1 MASPMRHDTTTT
13 CCCCKVENTCESG
26 AQYCSCQYLQPCY
39 EQHSLTHSNTVVSG
53 PVVSTHTSTVVSQT
67 DTWIVFCRR
76 LLRTHQLNRL
86 WLYLCIC
93 ICLLSSSSFVSGK
106 SVGGS
111 TSIPSVEKT
120 VNLKSVFPVDT
131 SEEMETGTPVFME
144 LAGSP
149 FSSEDN
155 TALWW

>member
-1 MASPMRHDTTTT
+1 MASPMRHHDTTATT
-13 CCCCKVENTCESG
+13 CSCCCCKVENTSESS
-26 AQYCSCQYLQPCY
+26 AQYCLCQYLQPCY
-39 EQHSLTHSNTVVSG
+39 EQHSLTHSSTVVSRTLIHSNTVVS
-53 PVVSTHTSTVVSQT
+53 HT

-76 LLRTHQLNRL
+76 TQHLKRL

-106 SVGGS
+106 SVGGG

-120 VNLKSVFPVDT
+120 VNSKSVFPVDT

>member
-1 MASPMRHDTTTT
+1 MASPMRHDTTATT
-13 CCCCKVENTCESG
+13 NCCCGGCKVKNTCKSS

-39 EQHSLTHSNTVVSG
+39 ERHSLTHRNTVVS
-53 PVVSTHTSTVVSQT
+53 HT
-67 DTWIVFCRR
+67 DTWIIFCRR
-76 LLRTHQLNRL
+76 LLRTHHVNRL

-93 ICLLSSSSFVSGK
+93 VCLLSSSSFVSGK

-111 TSIPSVEKT
+111 TSIPSVEKP
-120 VNLKSVFPVDT
+120 VNPKSVFPIDT
-131 SEEMETGTPVFME
+131 SEDMETGTPVFME

>member
-1 MASPMRHDTTTT
+1 MASPMRHHDTTATT
-13 CCCCKVENTCESG
+13 CSCCCCKVENTSESS

-39 EQHSLTHSNTVVSG
+39 EQHSLTHSNTVVS
-53 PVVSTHTSTVVSQT
+53 HT

-76 LLRTHQLNRL
+76 TQHLKRL

-106 SVGGS
+106 SVGGG

-120 VNLKSVFPVDT
+120 VNSKSVFPVNT